1 MFLKQN
7 NYHII
12 GVMSGTSLDGID
24 IAELEFSISETEEWS
39 FKILTSETIAYPSHW
54 KKNLQEAILYSEA
67 KMPAFNKKY
76 TRYLGE
82 VISSFIKKHQIKNLD
97 AVCSHGHT
105 IWHQPKKGMTLQI
118 GNLPELATLINNKV
132 VCDFRVQDV
141 AFGGNGAPLVPIG
154 DRLLFN
160 EYDYCLNL
168 GGFAN
173 VSFEDKEQKRIACDI
188 CPVNIVLNVLAEKLG
203 FPFDDGGKFASE
215 GVVNKQLFS
224 QLNAMKYYREK
235 PPKSLGLEWVKE
247 VIFPILETSNIST
260 VDKITTM
267 TEHIAFQLAL
277 QFQENAT
284 VLVTG
289 GGAYNSYLLERIQF
303 YKNLKLEVPSAKLIE
318 FKEAVIFGLLGVLKL
333 RNEINCLASV
343 TGAKKDHSS
352 GKMYTP

>member
-1 MFLKQN
+1 
-7 NYHII
+7 
-12 GVMSGTSLDGID
+12 MSGTSLDGID
-24 IAELEFSISETEEWS
+24 LAEIDFLISETNIWS
-39 FKILTSETIAYPSHW
+39 FEITISETIAYPSHW
-54 KKNLQEAILYSEA
+54 KKKLQEAISYSEA
-67 KMPAFNKKY
+67 EMPAFNKDY
-76 TRYLGE
+76 TQYLAK
-82 VISSFIKKHQIKNLD
+82 VISSFIKKHQIKNLN

-105 IWHQPKKGMTLQI
+105 IWHQPQNGLTLQI
-118 GNLPELATLINNKV
+118 GNLPELALLINEKV

-141 AFGGNGAPLVPIG
+141 TLSGNGAPLVPIG
-154 DRLLFN
+154 DRLLFS

-173 VSFEDKEQKRIACDI
+173 ISFEFDANRIAYDV

-215 GVVNKQLFS
+215 GVVNKRLFL
-224 QLNAMKYYREK
+224 QLNGLEYYREK
-235 PPKSLGLEWVKE
+235 PPKSLGLEWVKAE
-247 VIFPILETSNIST
+247 VFPILEASAVSVI
-260 VDKITTM
+260 DKVATF

-277 QFQENAT
+277 QFLENSS

-352 GKMYTP
+352 GKTYTP